1 MADKSFEQQVQEN
14 LAGLRMK
21 PDMAV
26 WVEVERALHKERKR
40 RWLIWVVLLAAA
52 GGASF
57 WAYENF
63 SAKTPEPQITTSNT
77 IKTSIEP
84 IQKEKNT
91 AIVDEKIEDKKE
103 VPPFANNNQS
113 LSTEIKSNR
122 GVPASNTQKN
132 KTPKPQVATPLESI
146 TAESN
151 TTAKPSDQEKPD
163 VVTPVRNEQKKI
175 EPAVADLAVQ
185 PVTNIDTPHIP
196 TEIKHA
202 EEIPPVKTDSIFTG
216 QQQSVVKINKKNPWQ
231 WNINVDAGKS
241 GLRSGPT
248 FGQKSLER
256 AVAGPGTGNPSNGLT
271 GPGIPGNPGN
281 AVPGSSNLP
290 VTVAPTIKDAFSFGL
305 QMEATKKIGK
315 KSSLGLS
322 AGYLLMQTK
331 TGVGQRI
338 DSTAFFSLYQVSN
351 RNGYYYSSTDSVDYT
366 NQYHFLQLGANYYIP
381 FRLFKAVSFR
391 WQLGMGL
398 DFLIAT
404 NGLHYDP
411 VNGRLFENSSLFTKT
426 QLYTSTGLD
435 LAIGKQPFLY
445 IGPHWLY
452 SFNTLS
458 EQGINNKH
466 LTRFAVQASFVL
478 PKKKK

>member
-26 WVEVERALHKERKR
+26 WFEVERALHKERKR
-40 RWLIWVVLLAAA
+40 RWLIWLVLLAAGSA
-52 GGASF
+52 ASF
-57 WAYENF
+57 WVYENL
-63 SAKTPEPQITTSNT
+63 SPKTPEPEIITITQTKSASGPR
-77 IKTSIEP
+77 I
-84 IQKEKNT
+84 KEKDKEIT
-91 AIVDEKIEDKKE
+91 DEKITDTKE
-103 VPPFANNNQS
+103 VQPFANNNTAIS
-113 LSTEIKSNR
+113 VEIKK
-122 GVPASNTQKN
+122 GKIEPASVTSKTNVSKTQV
-132 KTPKPQVATPLESI
+132 TTQPESI
-146 TAESN
+146 TAEN
-151 TTAKPSDQEKPD
+151 NKTVKLYGQEKIA
-163 VVTPVRNEQKKI
+163 VVAPAMTEQKKI
-175 EPAVADLAVQ
+175 ESAVAGLVAQ
-185 PVTNIDTPHIP
+185 PVTNIDTPYIP
-196 TEIKHA
+196 TEIKRT
-202 EEIPPVKTDSIFTG
+202 EEIPPVKNDSVFTG
-216 QQQSVVKINKKNPWQ
+216 QQQSVVKVNKKNPWQ
-231 WNINVDAGKS
+231 WHINVDAGKS
-241 GLRSGPT
+241 GLRSGLSV
-248 FGQKSLER
+248 GKKSLDMFF
-256 AVAGPGTGNPSNGLT
+256 AGPGSGNS
-271 GPGIPGNPGN
+271 GN
-281 AVPGSSNLP
+281 AATGSPFSP
-290 VTVAPTIKDAFSFGL
+290 TTVAPTVKDAFSFGL
-305 QMEATKKIGK
+305 QLEATKKIGK

-331 TGVGQRI
+331 TGVGRRI
-338 DSTAFFSLYQVSN
+338 DSTAYFSLYRVSN
-351 RNGYYYSSTDSVDYT
+351 SNGYYYSSTDSVNYT

-404 NGLHYDP
+404 NGLHYDA

-452 SFNTLS
+452 SVSTLS
-458 EQGINNKH
+458 EQGINSKH